1 MSGIIYGT
9 IKDGNN
15 LLEESINQNER
26 KSHEKQITLGFVCAS
41 FIGLAY
47 LGSSSIEFSNI
58 ETKIISEVSPV
69 QLESKSLE
77 IINDI
82 PSENE
87 LLNEVGL
94 PSMNT
99 CELEKMNTD
108 LLSFSEA
115 FGYFRQCLGSNSS
128 FQWKGLEY
136 TTILIE
142 EVIVQMAD
150 SVQVD
155 ENSIDTEISQIR

>member
-1 MSGIIYGT
+1 M
-9 IKDGNN
+9 KD
-15 LLEESINQNER
+15 
-26 KSHEKQITLGFVCAS
+26 KMTLGLVCAI

-47 LGSSSIEFSNI
+47 FGSSSIESSSI
-58 ETKIISEVSPV
+58 ETKIISEVPPV
-69 QLESKSLE
+69 QLESESLE

-82 PSENE
+82 PSDNE

-94 PSMNT
+94 SPISS
-99 CELEKMNTD
+99 CKSEKTDTD

-115 FGYFRQCLGSNSS
+115 FGYFRQCLGSASS
-128 FQWKGLEY
+128 FKWKESEY
-136 TTILIE
+136 TTILLE
-142 EVIVQMAD
+142 EVIIQIAD